1 MSWLDIPSKNVMKS
15 CNIRSKNVIFDIK
28 LAIYERILY
37 LCHQKIGK
45 QT

>member
-1 MSWLDIPSKNVMKS
+1 MNWQDIPSKNVKKS
-15 CNIRSKNVIFDIK
+15 CNIRSKNVIFNIK

-37 LCHQKIGK
+37 LCHQKTGK